1 MGEAGEPFKNWLNAT
16 LWRRQPLGRRQL
28 STSGR
33 LTRFIGSTRD
43 IHTEGEGIDGLNLG
57 M

>member
-33 LTRFIGSTRD
+33 LTRFIGN